1 MALIKAHTPEAG
13 TSGGVQEIRLLQGDV
28 DHKSWWQWWNTIA
41 VIVLLLVAIIMLFLP
56 KLAPKDHA
64 SVWFLLD
71 WYALG
76 FLGIVLALSVH
87 MLYRQHT
94 LTLLRNQI
102 RTRTDNLYEL
112 AVLDPLTGLYN
123 RRFVEDRLRA
133 EIARAERHGDALMVL
148 LLDLDAFKRINDRFG
163 HAAGDLVLREVAH
176 RIRRAVRASDF
187 AVRMGGDEFLVLL
200 PECPSEKVDLVLS
213 RLAPFDMNSGEEK
226 ISVSIS
232 AGYAQYQPGETVEHL
247 VGRADEALY
256 ARKAARVGLTGLAGL
271 TSTAR
276 NTTVVES

>member
-1 MALIKAHTPEAG
+1 
-13 TSGGVQEIRLLQGDV
+13 
-28 DHKSWWQWWNTIA
+28 
-41 VIVLLLVAIIMLFLP
+41 
-56 KLAPKDHA
+56 
-64 SVWFLLD
+64 
-71 WYALG
+71 
-76 FLGIVLALSVH
+76 
-87 MLYRQHT
+87 
-94 LTLLRNQI
+94 
-102 RTRTDNLYEL
+102 L

-148 LLDLDAFKRINDRFG
+148 LLDLDAFKGINDRLG

-176 RIRRAVRASDF
+176 RIRKAVRASDF

-200 PECPSEKVDLVLS
+200 PECPPEKVNLVLS

-232 AGYAQYQPGETVEHL
+232 AGYAQYQRGETVEHL

-256 ARKAARVGLTGLAGL
+256 ARKAARVGLTGLSGT
-271 TSTAR
+271 TSTAQKIM
-276 NTTVVES
+276 VVESQ